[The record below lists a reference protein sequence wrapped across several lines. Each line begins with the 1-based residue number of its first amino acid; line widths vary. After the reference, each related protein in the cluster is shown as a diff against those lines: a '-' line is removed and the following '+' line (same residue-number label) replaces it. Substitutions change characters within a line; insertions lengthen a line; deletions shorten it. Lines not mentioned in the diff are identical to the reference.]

1 MKFSLKLFGGTVVG
15 LLLAVSALA
24 QTFPAKP
31 VTLMVP
37 YPAGGVSDVIART
50 LNVTLSKHL
59 GQPVIVENLGG
70 GGWRHCGA
78 KGTQCTCR
86 RPHHFSRGPQRTDSG
101 ALVQLC
107 REVQERR
114 VPSGPND
121 HHQSHGGARAQ
132 GPARE

>member
-15 LLLAVSALA
+15 LLLAGSALA

-59 GQPVIVENLGG
+59 GQAVIVENLG

-78 KGTQCTCR
+78 KGN
-86 RPHHFSRGPQRTDSG
+86 
-101 ALVQLC
+101 ALV
-107 REVQERR
+107 EVAQRR
-114 VPSGPND
+114 SLLSDSVRPVAV
-121 HHQSHGGARAQ
+121 SHGDDR
-132 GPARE
+132 